1 VLFTVDERE
10 RVRER
15 LLALAGDD
23 PRIVAAA
30 LVGAEATDRSDRWSD
45 LDLTFG
51 VAAGESVE
59 AVMADW
65 TETLAADIGAVH
77 LFDLAVT
84 SSRYRV
90 FLAPGSLQ
98 IDLSFTPEA
107 EFGALGPSFRL
118 LFGTAVERPPPP
130 PWHSARHMS
139 GLAVHHAVRA
149 RFCIE
154 RGRRWQAEYWISG
167 LRDQTLALACDKR
180 GLEPAY
186 GRGIDQL
193 PAELLAEFE
202 PALVRSLEREELLR
216 ALAAAIEVLL
226 RESGEPAT
234 LVEPQ
239 LRELAVA
246 APAV

>member
-1 VLFTVDERE
+1 VLFTVEDRE

-15 LLALAGDD
+15 LLALARAD
-23 PRIVAAA
+23 PRVVAAA
-30 LVGAEATDRSDRWSD
+30 VVGADAADRGDRWSD

-51 VAAGESVE
+51 VAVGESVE
-59 AVMADW
+59 AVMAGW
-65 TETLAADIGAVH
+65 TETLATELGAVH
-77 LFDLAVT
+77 LFDLSVAA
-84 SSRYRV
+84 SHYRV

-98 IDLSFTPEA
+98 IDLSFTPA
-107 EFGALGPSFRL
+107 TEFGALGPDFRL
-118 LFGTAVERPPPP
+118 LFGTAVERPPAP

-167 LRDQTLALACDKR
+167 VRDQALAIACANR

-226 RESGEPAT
+226 QESGEPAS

-246 APAV
+246 SAV